1 MGALARMFEVRSVS
15 LKAGDPALGELFGGR
30 PTASGQ
36 NVTPETAMR
45 TSAVYACVTILAQT
59 IAMLPKHVKGFRHD
73 GGKDILKNH
82 RLYRLLHNRPNRWQ
96 SSFEFFEMLEG
107 HRLLR
112 GNAYAKIIY
121 NPGRQQ
127 NELIPMHP
135 DYVYPFVITPSG
147 VRHYMYDNSPPP
159 PEGSTL
165 WYECFSQY
173 GTTETLSA
181 EEVVHVRGYS
191 INGIVGMGVIKRV
204 MRESIGLA
212 MAAEEHGAKMFSN
225 EAKIP
230 LVLTHPTSMKDDAFN
245 RLKAQLRP
253 DGEYAGS
260 SNSGKTMILEGGMTI
275 EKIGMTADE
284 SQFLET
290 RKFQV
295 EDIARFFNMP
305 LVLIGHGDKAPTY
318 ASAEQFFMSFKVH
331 TISPI
336 VCRWEGAI
344 ERDLFYPSEIGLM
357 EIDMDMD
364 SMMRGDATA
373 RAAYLLA
380 RFGMASITPDGVC
393 LYEGEN
399 PTGTEEGKQL
409 YLQSGMMP
417 AKMAGQ
423 KPLATGA
430 AKDVKK

>member
-1 MGALARMFEVRSVS
+1 MFEMRSNIS
-15 LKAGDPALGELFGGR
+15 LTAGDVAVADFFGMR

-36 NVTPETAMR
+36 NVTPDTAMR

-59 IAMLPKHVKGFRHD
+59 LAMLPKHIKAIRPD
-73 GGKDILKNH
+73 GGKDILSDH
-82 RLYRLLHNRPNRWQ
+82 RLYKQIHNRPNRWQ
-96 SSFEFFEMLEG
+96 SSFEFFEMMEG

-112 GNAYAKIIY
+112 GNAYAKNVFY
-121 NPGRQQ
+121 PGRQK
-127 NELIPMHP
+127 NELVPMHP
-135 DYVYPFVITPSG
+135 DHVFPFIITPDGITYYVS
-147 VRHYMYDNSPPP
+147 DNSACPPA
-159 PEGSTL
+159 GSTL
-165 WYECFSQY
+165 WFQHFPQN
-173 GTTETLSA
+173 GPTEILSA
-181 EEVVHVRGYS
+181 ADVLHVRGYS
-191 INGIVGMGVIKRV
+191 VNGIVGMGVIKRA
-204 MRESIGLA
+204 MREAIGLS

-225 EAKIP
+225 GAQIP
-230 LVLTHPTSMKDDAFN
+230 LVLSHPQTLKDDAFK
-245 RLKAQLRP
+245 RLKEQERAG
-253 DGEYAGS
+253 GEYAGS
-260 SNSGKTMILEGGMTI
+260 GNAGKTMILEGGMTV

-331 TISPI
+331 TMSPI
-336 VCRWEGAI
+336 VSRWEGAS
-344 ERDLFYPSEIGLM
+344 ERSLLFPGEVGNTIV
-357 EIDMDMD
+357 DFDMD

-380 RFGMASITPDGVC
+380 RFGMASITPDGIC

-399 PTGTEEGKQL
+399 PTGTEEGKKL

-417 AKMAGQ
+417 ANMAGQ
-423 KPLATGA
+423 KPLAPQP
-430 AKDVKK
+430 AKEVKK